1 MQQNGARFQHD
12 NTRPHIGRITTAL
25 LTNSNVPVLPWPFKS
40 ADLNPIEHRSDDL
53 DRRVRQRQP
62 HPQSLQQLVN
72 ALQDEWNNI
81 LQQAIRTLIS
91 SMGRRCQAVIDSHG
105 GHTRY

>member
-1 MQQNGARFQHD
+1 MINDFKDFRYSYNDFKD
-12 NTRPHIGRITTAL
+12 FL
-25 LTNSNVPVLPWPFKS
+25 LPWLSKS
-40 ADLNPIEHRSDDL
+40 PDLNPIEHLWDNL

-62 HPQSLQQLVN
+62 QPQSLQQLMN

-91 SMGRRCQAVIDSHG
+91 SMGRCCQAVIDSCG

>member
-1 MQQNGARFQHD
+1 MVQDFNMTMPDPTLQ
-12 NTRPHIGRITTAL
+12 AL
-25 LTNSNVPVLPWPFKS
+25 LTNSNVAVLPWPSKS
-40 ADLNPIEHRSDDL
+40 PDLNPVEHLWDDL

-62 HPQSLQQLVN
+62 QPQSLQQLVN
-72 ALQDEWNNI
+72 ALQEEWNNI

-91 SMGRRCQAVIDSHG
+91 SISRCCQAVIDSRG